1 MRPVNFEAMCHDCH
15 TLGFDVLAPGREV
28 PHGKVAEVIYM
39 LNEYYARVALEGGYI
54 DAKSPIIVQER
65 RRPGSPPLSQQQQ
78 QEALSWAREQT
89 ARMTESLFTGKAC
102 TTCHKVTPPRDG
114 NDTWHIAPVRV
125 SGVWFADAK
134 FTHDKHRA
142 GLESGTVK
150 LCEDCH
156 PARKSKEASD
166 LLIPGIENCRAC
178 HGGAY
183 AREKVPTTCIA
194 CHDYHQSAT
203 LQMGKL

>member
-1 MRPVNFEAMCHDCH
+1 
-15 TLGFDVLAPGREV
+15 
-28 PHGKVAEVIYM
+28 
-39 LNEYYARVALEGGYI
+39 
-54 DAKSPIIVQER
+54 
-65 RRPGSPPLSQQQQ
+65 
-78 QEALSWAREQT
+78 
-89 ARMTESLFTGKAC
+89 
-102 TTCHKVTPPRDG
+102 
-114 NDTWHIAPVRV
+114 VRV

-166 LLIPGIENCRAC
+166 LLIPGIENCRGC